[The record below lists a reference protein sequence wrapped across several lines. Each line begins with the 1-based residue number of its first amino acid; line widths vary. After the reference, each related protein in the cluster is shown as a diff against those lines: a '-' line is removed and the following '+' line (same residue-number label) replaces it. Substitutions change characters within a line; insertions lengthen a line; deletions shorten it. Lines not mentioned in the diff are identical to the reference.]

1 MNYKI
6 EIPKEKISLFS
17 LSINETSSILDN
29 FNNISGLKYY
39 FVAKNDFL
47 KLFWIDPSEFINF

>member
-6 EIPKEKISLFS
+6 EIPREKISLFS

-29 FNNISGLKYY
+29 LII
-39 FVAKNDFL
+39 FL
-47 KLFWIDPSEFINF
+47 DLNTILWQKMIF

>member
-6 EIPKEKISLFS
+6 EIPREKISLFS

-29 FNNISGLKYY
+29 LKNISGLKYY
-39 FVAKNDFL
+39 FVATNDFL

>member
-6 EIPKEKISLFS
+6 EIPREKISLFS
-17 LSINETSSILDN
+17 LSIYETSSILDN

>member
-6 EIPKEKISLFS
+6 EIPREKISLFS
-17 LSINETSSILDN
+17 FSINETSSILDN
-29 FNNISGLKYY
+29 LKNISGLKYY
-39 FVAKNDFL
+39 FVATNDFL